1 MFFVFRFK
9 ALTSIVKVK
18 ILELRELLVSLVL
31 REIPSSLHPALRIER
46 GNFKFRFKALDLRI
60 SFKVVRIVYHD
71 FLTLGLRIRFK
82 DFYST
87 FCI

>member
-31 REIPSSLHPALRIER
+31 REIPPLLHRAVRGRIS
-46 GNFKFRFKALDLRI
+46 NLDLR
-60 SFKVVRIVYHD
+60 
-71 FLTLGLRIRFK
+71 L
-82 DFYST
+82 
-87 FCI
+87 

>member
-31 REIPSSLHPALRIER
+31 REIPPVLHRAVR
-46 GNFKFRFKALDLRI
+46 GGISNLDLR
-60 SFKVVRIVYHD
+60 
-71 FLTLGLRIRFK
+71 L
-82 DFYST
+82 
-87 FCI
+87 

>member
-31 REIPSSLHPALRIER
+31 REIPPVLHREWEFQI
-46 GNFKFRFKALDLRI
+46 
-60 SFKVVRIVYHD
+60 
-71 FLTLGLRIRFK
+71 
-82 DFYST
+82 
-87 FCI
+87 